1 MRKDLSLSLSF
12 CGESRMGGG
21 MHIIGGRGRIRMY
34 MYAWGFATRASGGGE
49 NFLIFFSQS
58 TYPMLLGID
67 KKRTGK
73 EEANPFLVPPLHY
86 NDTKG
91 HSPPPSFFFGHCYKT
106 CEGVIERKQ
115 RGKKALSLFIHSQLP

>member
-1 MRKDLSLSLSF
+1 
-12 CGESRMGGG
+12 
-21 MHIIGGRGRIRMY
+21 MHIIGGRGRIR

-49 NFLIFFSQS
+49 NVLIFFSQS

-86 NDTKG
+86 NDTEG
-91 HSPPPSFFFGHCYKT
+91 HFPPPHLFFSDTATRHAKESLNENR
-106 CEGVIERKQ
+106 EG
-115 RGKKALSLFIHSQLP
+115 GKKALAFYSFPASVVGV